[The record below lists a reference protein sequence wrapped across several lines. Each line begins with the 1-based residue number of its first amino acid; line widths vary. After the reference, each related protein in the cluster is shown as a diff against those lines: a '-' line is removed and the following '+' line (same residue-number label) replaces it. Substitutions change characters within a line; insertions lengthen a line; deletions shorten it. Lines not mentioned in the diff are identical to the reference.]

1 MHMKTLSKLDLAL
14 FILLLF
20 FLLAV
25 VVVSGMANLQTDSI
39 DYYALVQRLVG
50 DTPSIVP
57 NLPFVEQ
64 RSPGYPLLTLPL
76 YYVLDSISVAEA
88 QPAPSPL
95 PDTYQDG
102 VPPASETAL
111 FPSEPLRI
119 RDILLKPKDIDL
131 YPIGGPLRWQ
141 ILLAMLLTSYALFF
155 SGLFASARTLAMLY
169 PVLPGYSLGPLTVV
183 TSVVFMHNLV
193 QTPAYA
199 TLTAFGVSCWATYCW
214 VRAWKTGSRWAQL
227 ATGITIGT
235 LALVR
240 LETVLIIVVLGA
252 GLLLTGRWRFLAW
265 FVAGGLIPLILL
277 LVYNKLQFGNPFYT
291 GILRGNMNI
300 LTLDVKYVL
309 SGLINPQSG
318 MIWYSTL
325 VLLGLAGLILSSE
338 ARLKILGWGGL
349 VLIILVLFR
358 VPVMYFC
365 VGEGTKTV
373 EDVVISCPQDWQMLL
388 QLIRFDV
395 NRYIIPLVPFTVL
408 GLRGVFTNIIKLTEK
423 IK

>member
-1 MHMKTLSKLDLAL
+1 MKTLSKLDFAL

-25 VVVSGMANLQTDSI
+25 VAISGMANLQTDSI
-39 DYYALVQRLVG
+39 DYYALIQRLVG

-57 NLPFVEQ
+57 NLPFLEQ
-64 RSPGYPLLTLPL
+64 RSPGYPLLSLPL
-76 YYVLDSISVAEA
+76 YFVLDSVPVAEA

-95 PDTYQDG
+95 PDSYQDG
-102 VPPASETAL
+102 VPPTSETAIL
-111 FPSEPLRI
+111 PSETLRI
-119 RDILLKPKDIDL
+119 HDILLKPKDIDL
-131 YPIGGPLRWQ
+131 YPIGSTLRWQ

-169 PVLPGYSLGPLTVV
+169 PTLPGYSLGPLTVV

-214 VRAWKTGSRWAQL
+214 VRAWKTGLKWAQL

-240 LETVLIIVVLGA
+240 LETVLLIAICGA
-252 GLLLTGRWRFLAW
+252 GLLLTRRWRFLVW
-265 FVAGGLIPLILL
+265 FVVGGLIPLMLL
-277 LVYNKLQFGNPFYT
+277 LVYNILQFGNPFYA

-300 LTLDVKYVL
+300 LTMDAKYVL

-325 VLLGLAGLILSSE
+325 ILLGLAGIILSNE
-338 ARLKILGWGGL
+338 VCLKILGWGGL
-349 VLIILVLFR
+349 VLIILVMFR

-365 VGEGTKTV
+365 VGEGTQTV
-373 EDVVISCPQDWQMLL
+373 EGVVISCPQDWQTLL

-408 GLRGVFTNIIKLTEK
+408 GLRGLLTNITKLTEK